1 MTKIKYLEEQAK
13 KVFGRDNVNFYNK
26 DYEKPKTKES
36 TRNVA
41 FSKDDLNRLKES
53 MKNSRSFAKEAV
65 EITARCGLRIDEV
78 AHLKREDINLSEK
91 TIFVDR
97 EGAKNGKARVVPIR
111 DKDMNY
117 FKELLEKYPERGYF
131 TKTDAKSI
139 SKSIRRYMDK
149 TQDREGVLLSKKY
162 EKTTDHAIR
171 KLYATERMKEL
182 RGNEPLSN
190 NKEEMKNWNIVSKEL
205 GHGEGRKNLYNTYC
219 KG

>member
-1 MTKIKYLEEQAK
+1 MTKIKYLEEQSK

-36 TRNVA
+36 TRDKA
-41 FSKDDLNRLKES
+41 FTPDDLNRLKES

>member
-1 MTKIKYLEEQAK
+1 MTKIKYLEEQSK
-13 KVFGRDNVNFYNK
+13 KVFGRNNVNFYNK

-36 TRNVA
+36 TRDKA
-41 FSKDDLNRLKES
+41 FTPDDLNRLKES

-65 EITARCGLRIDEV
+65 EITARVGLRIDEV
-78 AHLKREDINLSEK
+78 AHLKREDINISEK
-91 TIFVDR
+91 TIYVDR
-97 EGAKNGKARVVPIR
+97 EGAKNGKARVVPVR
-111 DKDMNY
+111 DKDINY

-149 TQDREGVLLSKKY
+149 TQDKDGLLLSKKY

-182 RGNEPLSN
+182 RGNEPLTN
-190 NKEEMKNWNIVSKEL
+190 NKEEMKKWNIVSKEL